1 LILNNDWLCIYF
13 YAQPDKEGHRFR
25 WPSYCAPG
33 MADNSDGESPSTNLI
48 EVKVSETQGSPLRGG
63 I

>member
-1 LILNNDWLCIYF
+1 MIYKRGRVVELGSRKASF
-13 YAQPDKEGHRFR
+13 TTALL
-25 WPSYCAPG
+25 CAPG

-48 EVKVSETQGSPLRGG
+48 EVKVSETQGCSLRSE

>member
-1 LILNNDWLCIYF
+1 MAF
-13 YAQPDKEGHRFR
+13 F
-25 WPSYCAPG
+25 CAPG

-48 EVKVSETQGSPLRGG
+48 EVKVSETQGCSLRSE